1 MIELQNWLNSKRDW
15 SQGVALYLKHG
26 KNHHLKRQFSR
37 LPESEQRRE
46 KLEHELSGLVKQP
59 AMAKKPVVLV
69 KKPAKQ
75 AQKSEKSS
83 AIKRPAA
90 RLEDL
95 NPHDTLAYTDSRMQK
110 IVFDELP
117 EELKPQYIQL
127 IDLERKARMIHWEL
141 RFIDPEKDAERRG
154 KMAHDIVFS
163 KDRAAEIYARIDH
176 WLDKGEVLSTTQP
189 SLNVKTMSDM
199 ELLKLEK
206 NTKAY
211 VSTLEK
217 RRIPEIEKKI
227 KSIND
232 HRKRQ
237 IEDGKLKLS
246 IEKLNQHRANL
257 LAARNEIESRNEQPA
272 K

>member
-117 EELKPQYIQL
+117 EELKPQY
-127 IDLERKARMIHWEL
+127 
-141 RFIDPEKDAERRG
+141 